1 MFRQTDDLRIAGLR
15 ALIPPAILFE
25 ELLRAISPR
34 HNPTQQT
41 LDRLL
46 RPFGL
51 RLSVKAIAASPKKRA
66 V

>member
-1 MFRQTDDLRIAGLR
+1 VVQAYGVREFSRKIRMAS
-15 ALIPPAILFE
+15 PNV
-25 ELLRAISPR
+25 LRAISPR

-51 RLSVKAIAASPKKRA
+51 QLSVKAIAASPKKRA
-66 V
+66 A